1 MDRADKL
8 SQSQQLRMDT
18 SVVKGLTPSASIF
31 GVDLVDAFFL
41 LGLFFPS
48 YILAGFICPPLRFN
62 ADPVA
67 WLGGP
72 HNPNAAVV
80 DLSPML
86 PGIGL
91 WLVLS
96 LIYLAIRANKPR
108 GYLPDLFEEIIRG
121 FQVFL
126 SDPDQNSWDAGGP
139 DLKADRYVLP
149 DESITTTEGV
159 TNDGK

>member
-67 WLGGP
+67 WFGGP

-80 DLSPML
+80 DLSPMV
-86 PGIGL
+86 PGIAL
-91 WLVLS
+91 WLTLS
-96 LIYLAIRANKPR
+96 FIYLAIRANKPR

-139 DLKADRYVLP
+139 DLTADRYVL
-149 DESITTTEGV
+149 DEPTTETKGV
-159 TNDGK
+159 KTDGN